1 MKFILIADD
10 RTVKLFFPLWEVI
23 FFAIITSIV
32 LYLLHPHHLLEQVLQ
47 QDKPSPVALSYLKAF
62 RKNNEQNPQFMVAL
76 IEQEIGMNQL
86 NQAQLDIAF
95 LQKLEPNP
103 GPEHISQIQWLNYLM
118 LRSKAFKTKLNTPER
133 IGYLKNLR
141 SMSDDLLKSP
151 LQLSQFKRLAQD
163 NLALGRADVALAIY
177 NNLFDNHQLT
187 TAVDLADGGN
197 IAMQNNAQRNS
208 SKFYWAAYHAATTIN
223 DKKNYAMQAIKAL
236 WAGNYVN
243 DAVALANQLPSD
255 MLHDRETLLYLAH
268 LALAANQPKIA
279 ERYTLQALLLSTKDK
294 HE

>member
-10 RTVKLFFPLWEVI
+10 RTVKSFFPLWEVI
-23 FFAIITSIV
+23 LFALVMSV
-32 LYLLHPHHLLEQVLQ
+32 ALYLLQPHDLLQKVLL

-62 RKNNEQNPQFMVAL
+62 KKNNEQNPQFMIAL

-86 NQAQLDIAF
+86 HQAQLDIAF

-103 GPEHISQIQWLNYLM
+103 DPEYLSQIQWLNYLM
-118 LRSKAFKTKLNTPER
+118 LRSKAFKAKLNTAKR
-133 IGYLKNLR
+133 INDLKNLR
-141 SMSDDLLKSP
+141 SMSDALLKSP
-151 LQLSQFKRLAQD
+151 LLLTQFKRLAQD
-163 NLALGRADVALAIY
+163 NLAFGRPEVSLAIY
-177 NNLFDNHQLT
+177 NKLLNDNLLT
-187 TAVDLADGGN
+187 SAADLADGGN
-197 IAMQNNAQRNS
+197 IAMQNNAQRDS

-223 DKKNYAMQAIKAL
+223 DKKNYALQAIKAL

-243 DAVALANQLPSD
+243 DAVELANQLPSNL
-255 MLHDRETLLYLAH
+255 LHDREILLYLAR

-279 ERYTLQALLLSTKDK
+279 ERYTLKALSLSTEGK